1 MTGEVVSGRYRLER
15 ELGRGGMATVFLAVD
30 LRLSRPVALKRMH
43 PGKDAGRVE
52 RFRREA
58 ELAASLRHPNILEVH
73 DFGEDAEGPFLV
85 CEWVRGEDLRSLA
98 ARLGPVPPEAAL
110 VLGWELARAL
120 SAAHVSG
127 VVHRDV
133 KPDNV
138 LVAEGGPLKLADFG
152 LAALEDQERLTS
164 TGAVTGSLAYMAPE
178 RIDTGAFSPASDV
191 YAVGVILFELVSGG
205 TPHAGK
211 GAAHLAA
218 SVMTRAAPSLTEV
231 VPGTPESLSALVA
244 RCLARDAR
252 DRPTDGGVLAA
263 ELEAL
268 LRQEV
273 GPPAEVAR
281 EFLSNPV
288 VGAIQ
293 WRKSRFQRLLAEGRV
308 LLAKGE
314 GARAAKVLNAALAL
328 EPASSEVVALLR
340 ERPRRSRTRWAAG
353 FVLCAATGLGG
364 WTLSRHYESRDEDA
378 LSAPGTGGSTSSRDG
393 QADTRPDDTTPFREG
408 PSGARA
414 EDATS
419 SRDGQ
424 AGAGAAG
431 STLSR
436 EGQAGARPEGATP
449 SQEGHAGAWD
459 SGARPSRGERAD
471 ARASGATPSEGG
483 AAGAGTASCAEG
495 DSSADCVK
503 SPARGREDAGRGGGA
518 ELLMDDGLGS
528 ESVSAA
534 REALAELSRT
544 QAKKA
549 MGTLSSRGPASR
561 AGSAAVRTAPGF
573 VAQPGTVGGT
583 ASASTATPT
592 QAEPPPAAMGA
603 DDAGGGESNTRGD
616 VTSVAHAPVGDS
628 VKPESTERSPVVPA
642 AGGAPGDSAQPAGSD
657 PSASVP
663 ASPGVLKL
671 TARPWAEVFVNG
683 ESRGYT
689 PRVRELSLPAGTHQL
704 RFANSLCD
712 EVEMQVSLAPG
723 ETVTRDVVLPLR
735 KAEVLI
741 LAPVGSRLFVDGRE
755 VGVAPLAS
763 AVKVEHGRHTVTAR
777 RAGAPVLQRE
787 VDAVAGRQLEVS
799 MEGPP

>member
-43 PGKDAGRVE
+43 PGKDPGRVE

-120 SAAHVSG
+120 SAAHASG

-205 TPHAGK
+205 PPHAGK

-218 SVMTRAAPSLTEV
+218 SVMTRDAPSLTEV
-231 VPGTPESLSALVA
+231 VPGTPESLSALVS
-244 RCLARDAR
+244 RCLAREAR
-252 DRPTDGGVLAA
+252 SRPMDGGVLAA

-281 EFLSNPV
+281 EFLSNPMA
-288 VGAIQ
+288 GAIQ
-293 WRKSRFQRLLAEGRV
+293 WRKSRFQRLLAEGRT

-314 GARAAKVLNAALAL
+314 GARAAKVLNAALVL

-340 ERPRRSRTRWAAG
+340 ERQRPRSSRARWAAG

-364 WTLSRHYESRDEDA
+364 WTLSRHHEVTRAEDA
-378 LSAPGTGGSTSSRDG
+378 WSAPGAGDSTLS
-393 QADTRPDDTTPFREG
+393 PDDATQLREG

-414 EDATS
+414 DDATTS
-419 SRDGQ
+419 QDGQ
-424 AGAGAAG
+424 AGAGVAG
-431 STLSR
+431 STPSRDGQTGAAGASPSRGARVGGATPFR
-436 EGQAGARPEGATP
+436 EGHTGARPEGATA
-449 SQEGHAGAWD
+449 SQEGHAGAWG
-459 SGARPSRGERAD
+459 SGVTPSRGERASARDSDIGAAD
-471 ARASGATPSEGG
+471 AGKASCVEGG
-483 AAGAGTASCAEG
+483 
-495 DSSADCVK
+495 SSSECLKAL
-503 SPARGREDAGRGGGA
+503 ARGSEDAGRGA
-518 ELLMDDGLGS
+518 ESLMDDGLGG

-549 MGTLSSRGPASR
+549 MGARSTGGPSTR
-561 AGSAAVRTAPGF
+561 AGSAAAPPPSTAGETTVGAPTP
-573 VAQPGTVGGT
+573 AESTPAPPGTDV
-583 ASASTATPT
+583 
-592 QAEPPPAAMGA
+592 
-603 DDAGGGESNTRGD
+603 AGGGESNTRGD

-628 VKPESTERSPVVPA
+628 VKPESMEGSPVVPVT
-642 AGGAPGDSAQPAGSD
+642 GDSAQPANPDS
-657 PSASVP
+657 SAAAPV
-663 ASPGVLKL
+663 SPGVLKL

-689 PRVRELSLPAGTHQL
+689 PRVRELSLPAGTHHL

-741 LAPVGSRLFVDGRE
+741 LAPAGSRLFVDGRE

>member
-1 MTGEVVSGRYRLER
+1 MKGEVVSGRYRLER

-43 PGKDAGRVE
+43 PGKDPGRVE

-58 ELAASLRHPNILEVH
+58 ELVASLRHPNILEVH

-98 ARLGPVPPEAAL
+98 AKLGPVPPEAAL

-120 SAAHVSG
+120 SAAHASG

-218 SVMTRAAPSLTEV
+218 SVMTRDAPSLSEV
-231 VPGTPESLSALVA
+231 VPGTPESLSALVS
-244 RCLARDAR
+244 RCLAREAR
-252 DRPTDGGVLAA
+252 NRPTDGGVLAA

-281 EFLSNPV
+281 AFLSNPMA
-288 VGAIQ
+288 GAIQ
-293 WRKSRFQRLLAEGRV
+293 WRKSRFQRLLAEGRA

-314 GARAAKVLNAALAL
+314 GARAAKVLNAALVL

-340 ERPRRSRTRWAAG
+340 ERQRPRRSRARWAAG

-364 WTLSRHYESRDEDA
+364 WTLSRHHEASRAEDA
-378 LSAPGTGGSTSSRDG
+378 RSAPGAG
-393 QADTRPDDTTPFREG
+393 APDDATQFREG

-414 EDATS
+414 DDATTPP
-419 SRDGQ
+419 DGQ
-424 AGAGAAG
+424 AGAGVAG
-431 STLSR
+431 STPSRDGQTGAAGVSPSRGARGEGATPSR
-436 EGQAGARPEGATP
+436 EGHAGAWPEGATA

-459 SGARPSRGERAD
+459 SGVTPSRGERAS
-471 ARASGATPSEGG
+471 ARASDVG
-483 AAGAGTASCAEG
+483 AAGAGKASCAEG
-495 DSSADCVK
+495 GSSSECLKAL
-503 SPARGREDAGRGGGA
+503 ARGSEDAGLGA
-518 ELLMDDGLGS
+518 EPLLDDGLGG

-544 QAKKA
+544 QAKKS
-549 MGTLSSRGPASR
+549 MGARSTGGPSMR
-561 AGSAAVRTAPGF
+561 AGSAAAPR
-573 VAQPGTVGGT
+573 PSTVGETTVG
-583 ASASTATPT
+583 AST
-592 QAEPPPAAMGA
+592 QAEATPAPPGT
-603 DDAGGGESNTRGD
+603 DVAGGGESNTRGD

-628 VKPESTERSPVVPA
+628 VKPESMDGSPVVP
-642 AGGAPGDSAQPAGSD
+642 GAGDSAQPANPDS
-657 PSASVP
+657 SAAAP

-689 PRVRELSLPAGTHQL
+689 PRVRELSLPAGTHHL

>member
-1 MTGEVVSGRYRLER
+1 MKGEVVSGRYRLER

-43 PGKDAGRVE
+43 PGRDAGRAE

-98 ARLGPVPPEAAL
+98 AKLGPVPPEAAL

-120 SAAHVSG
+120 SAAHASG

-218 SVMTRAAPSLTEV
+218 SVMTRDAPSLTEV
-231 VPGTPESLSALVA
+231 VPGTPESLSALVS

-252 DRPTDGGVLAA
+252 NRPTDGGVLAA

-281 EFLSNPV
+281 GFLSNPV
-288 VGAIQ
+288 AGAIQ
-293 WRKSRFQRLLAEGRV
+293 WRKSRFQRLLAEGRA

-314 GARAAKVLNAALAL
+314 GARAAKVLNAALVL

-340 ERPRRSRTRWAAG
+340 ERQRPRRSRARWAAG

-364 WTLSRHYESRDEDA
+364 WTLSRHHEASRAEDA
-378 LSAPGTGGSTSSRDG
+378 RSAPGAGDSTLS
-393 QADTRPDDTTPFREG
+393 PDDATRLREGPWGARADDATPLREG

-419 SRDGQ
+419 PRDGQ
-424 AGAGAAG
+424 AGAGGVG
-431 STLSR
+431 STPSR
-436 EGQAGARPEGATP
+436 EGPAGARPEGSTL
-449 SQEGHAGAWD
+449 
-459 SGARPSRGERAD
+459 SRGERAG
-471 ARASGATPSEGG
+471 ARASDVG
-483 AAGAGTASCAEG
+483 AAGAGKASCAEG
-495 DSSADCVK
+495 GSSSECLKAL
-503 SPARGREDAGRGGGA
+503 ARGSEDAGRGA
-518 ELLMDDGLGS
+518 EPLLDDGLGG
-528 ESVSAA
+528 ESVIAA

-544 QAKKA
+544 QAKKS
-549 MGTLSSRGPASR
+549 MGARSTGGPSMR
-561 AGSAAVRTAPGF
+561 AGSASVPVAPR
-573 VAQPGTVGGT
+573 PGTVGETTVGT
-583 ASASTATPT
+583 STR
-592 QAEPPPAAMGA
+592 AEPTPVTPGT
-603 DDAGGGESNTRGD
+603 DVAGGGESNTRED
-616 VTSVAHAPVGDS
+616 VTSVAHVPVGDS
-628 VKPESTERSPVVPA
+628 VKPESMEGSPVVP
-642 AGGAPGDSAQPAGSD
+642 GAGDSAQPANSD
-657 PSASVP
+657 SSAAAP

-671 TARPWAEVFVNG
+671 TARPWAEVFVDG

-689 PRVRELSLPAGTHQL
+689 PRVRELSLPAGTHHL

>member
-1 MTGEVVSGRYRLER
+1 MKGEVVSGRYRLER

-43 PGKDAGRVE
+43 PGKDPGRVE

-58 ELAASLRHPNILEVH
+58 ELAASLHHPNILEVH

-120 SAAHVSG
+120 SAAHASG

-178 RIDTGAFSPASDV
+178 RIDTGAFTPASDV

-218 SVMTRAAPSLTEV
+218 SVMTRDAPSLTEV
-231 VPGTPESLSALVA
+231 VPGTPESLSALVS

-252 DRPTDGGVLAA
+252 NRPTDGGVLAA

-281 EFLSNPV
+281 EFLSNPMA
-288 VGAIQ
+288 GAIQ
-293 WRKSRFQRLLAEGRV
+293 WRKSRFQRLLAEGRT

-328 EPASSEVVALLR
+328 EPTSSEVVALLR
-340 ERPRRSRTRWAAG
+340 ERQRPRNSRAWWAAG

-364 WTLSRHYESRDEDA
+364 WTLSRHREASRAEDVLLVPGA
-378 LSAPGTGGSTSSRDG
+378 GDSTLS
-393 QADTRPDDTTPFREG
+393 PDDATQLREG
-408 PSGARA
+408 PSGARADDATSLREGLSGARA

-424 AGAGAAG
+424 AGAEGEG
-431 STLSR
+431 ST
-436 EGQAGARPEGATP
+436 
-449 SQEGHAGAWD
+449 
-459 SGARPSRGERAD
+459 PSRGERAG
-471 ARASGATPSEGG
+471 ARASDVGE
-483 AAGAGTASCAEG
+483 AGAGKASCAEG
-495 DSSADCVK
+495 GSSSECLKAL
-503 SPARGREDAGRGGGA
+503 ARGSEDAGRGA
-518 ELLMDDGLGS
+518 EPLLDDGLGG

-544 QAKKA
+544 QAKKS
-549 MGTLSSRGPASR
+549 MGARSTGGPSGR
-561 AGSAAVRTAPGF
+561 AGSASVPTAPR
-573 VAQPGTVGGT
+573 PSTVGETTVG
-583 ASASTATPT
+583 ASTQPEPTPDT
-592 QAEPPPAAMGA
+592 DVA
-603 DDAGGGESNTRGD
+603 DAGESNTRGD

-628 VKPESTERSPVVPA
+628 VKPESMEGSPGVPVTGDPAPTASSDASA
-642 AGGAPGDSAQPAGSD
+642 AA
-657 PSASVP
+657 P

-689 PRVRELSLPAGTHQL
+689 PRVREVSLPAGTHHL